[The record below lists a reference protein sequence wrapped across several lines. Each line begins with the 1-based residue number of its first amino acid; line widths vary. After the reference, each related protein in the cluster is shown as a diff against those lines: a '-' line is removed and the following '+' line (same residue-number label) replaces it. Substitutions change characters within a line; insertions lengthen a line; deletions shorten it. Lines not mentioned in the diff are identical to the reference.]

1 MKITQS
7 KWKNK
12 TQGWNPAF
20 TNELEGKAQLV
31 LLFGGK
37 SVLTS
42 PEYPECINKLQQAH
56 PHAHLLGC
64 STAGEIYDT
73 QVMDDSLVATAIY
86 FENSQIQGHCID
98 LDIGEDSFHA
108 GDRLGKAIDPQGLV
122 HVFVL
127 SDGIQVN
134 GSDLVKGLGQNL
146 PPNVS
151 ITGGLS
157 GDGARFEE
165 TFIIWDGLPK
175 KGAIAALG
183 FYGDTLKVGYGS
195 LGGWKPFGT
204 ERVITKSKGNVLYE
218 LDGESAL
225 ALYKKYLGTHAK
237 DLPSSG
243 LRFPLKL
250 QRETEELSVVRTILS
265 VNEENQS
272 LTFAGD
278 VPEGT
283 KVYLMQGADFKSLI
297 AGANAAAITSR
308 NALGNNISP
317 ELAILISCVG
327 RKLVLKQDIESEV
340 EEVRE
345 IMGTTPAIT
354 GFYSYGEISPFRP
367 GAACELHN
375 QTMTITTFSEAPF
388 VSGAACELTP

>member
-1 MKITQS
+1 MRVEQS
-7 KWKNK
+7 KWTKAK
-12 TQGWNPAF
+12 GWHPAF
-20 TNELEGKAQLV
+20 TNKIGSAAQLV
-31 LLFGGK
+31 LLFGGTSALK
-37 SVLTS
+37 S
-42 PEYPECINKLQQAH
+42 PEYPEYINELQQVY

-73 QVMDDSLVATAIY
+73 QVMDDSLVATAIH
-86 FENSQIQGHCID
+86 FEGTEIQGHCID
-98 LDIGEDSFHA
+98 LEIGEDSFNA
-108 GDRLGKAIDPQGLV
+108 GDRLGKAIDPNGLI
-122 HVFVL
+122 HVFIL
-127 SDGIQVN
+127 SDGSQVN

-146 PPNVS
+146 PANVS

-157 GDGARFEE
+157 GDGDRFKE
-165 TFIIWDGLPK
+165 TFVIWDDLPK

-183 FYGDTLKVGYGS
+183 FYGDRLKVGYGS

-204 ERVITKSKGNVLYE
+204 ERVITKSEGNILYE

-225 ALYKKYLGTHAK
+225 ALYKKYLGIHAQG
-237 DLPSSG
+237 LPATG

-278 VPEGT
+278 VPQGT
-283 KVYLMQGADFKSLI
+283 KVHLMQGADFDSLI
-297 AGANAAAITSR
+297 GGAKGAAETSL

-340 EEVRE
+340 EEVRK
-345 IMGTTPAIT
+345 IIGQTPAIT

-375 QTMTITTFSEAPF
+375 QTMTITTFSEVPF
-388 VSGAACELTP
+388 VSGAACELNS